1 MKAVSTTMFSL
12 PLRVLHWLMAMLLL
26 AQLLAG
32 VGMIATVSVWHNRL
46 ISLHQPLGAAL
57 LVLAIARLILRRLG
71 GAPPLPAS
79 MPRWQQHAAAA
90 SHYALYLLMFAMP
103 LLGWAMQSAA
113 GYPLPGLGG
122 WHLPALLPQS
132 VAWYAWLRLAHGVGG
147 QLFFLAILMHIGAGL
162 LHALV
167 LDDGVFASITRPKR
181 SRI

>member
-1 MKAVSTTMFSL
+1 MKAMSTTMFSL
-12 PLRVLHWLMAMLLL
+12 PSRLMHWLMAILLL

-57 LVLAIARLILRRLG
+57 LILALARLVLRRLG

-79 MPRWQQHAAAA
+79 MPQWQQHAATA
-90 SHYALYLLMFAMP
+90 SHYVLYFLMFAMP

-113 GYPLPGLGG
+113 GYPLPGLAG
-122 WHLPALLPQS
+122 WHLPPLLPHS
-132 VAWYAWLRLAHGVGG
+132 VTWYAWLRLAHGIGG
-147 QLFFLAILMHIGAGL
+147 QLFFLVILMHIGAGL

-167 LDDGVFASITRPKR
+167 LEDGVFASITRRVRR
-181 SRI
+181 SP